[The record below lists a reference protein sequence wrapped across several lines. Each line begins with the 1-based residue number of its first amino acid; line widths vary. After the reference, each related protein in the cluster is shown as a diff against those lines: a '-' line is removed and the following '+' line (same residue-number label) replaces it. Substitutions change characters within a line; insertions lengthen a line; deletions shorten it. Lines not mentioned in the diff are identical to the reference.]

1 MKEIDFKKFL
11 DDKSWDYNKN
21 TIEQMMEK
29 ELEKEPEE
37 INMEFVDACM
47 NYLTG
52 YSNNDAP
59 KEKDK
64 VIVNE
69 NNIHKNKRIRFSRI
83 LIAAAIA
90 LIVVSVS
97 VTVYAKA
104 NNLKMSDVFVNM
116 FSDHATI
123 DYSEKNTTNDEATT
137 AYNESNLYKELQEG
151 GIENIVLPSQ
161 LYSAKYEDIEW
172 NNDFTEISANFISQ
186 IDNEKFGVTI
196 ETFTEEKWI
205 QNPDIQGEFTNSKKV
220 TVDGIDVY
228 LFEREGNSKKV
239 NTTISYQIDLT
250 QYDIACYYSIE
261 QAENF
266 ITSMN

>member
-69 NNIHKNKRIRFSRI
+69 NNIHKI
-83 LIAAAIA
+83 
-90 LIVVSVS
+90 SV
-97 VTVYAKA
+97 
-104 NNLKMSDVFVNM
+104 
-116 FSDHATI
+116 
-123 DYSEKNTTNDEATT
+123 
-137 AYNESNLYKELQEG
+137 
-151 GIENIVLPSQ
+151 
-161 LYSAKYEDIEW
+161 
-172 NNDFTEISANFISQ
+172 
-186 IDNEKFGVTI
+186 
-196 ETFTEEKWI
+196 
-205 QNPDIQGEFTNSKKV
+205 
-220 TVDGIDVY
+220 
-228 LFEREGNSKKV
+228 
-239 NTTISYQIDLT
+239 
-250 QYDIACYYSIE
+250 
-261 QAENF
+261 
-266 ITSMN
+266 